1 MTHLEYALAYAA
13 IGWHVFPLAK
23 GMKKPMGHLAVRGH
37 LDATTDAAK
46 ITAWWTAEPEAGV
59 GVAMQAS
66 GLVTVDVDPRNGG
79 HFDLERIEAEH
90 GKLVTDVL
98 AFTGGGGLHLVFLAP
113 SDIGRLPGKLAKGI
127 DLKADGY
134 IAVEPTFAPQADP
147 PHLKP
152 YAWEASS
159 SPLEGN
165 VPCPLPGWIADMAS
179 SSRAPTSSAPLA
191 PSTARQL
198 AEHELADIRAA
209 LGMIPAEERETWVQV
224 GMGLHKDVGGALG
237 FELWCTWSQTC
248 AEKFDPQDQQRV
260 WRSFRNK
267 PMGEAVQLGTI
278 FDLAYKHGFARPKPA
293 PLMLVHPPGGKPDPR
308 TLNTVPEIVDGPRVQ
323 LQSMPVQGLNDLARW
338 IFDYSPNA
346 HGLLAQAAALALVAA
361 CAGRRY
367 ASEFGDPATL
377 FFGLLTPTASQAAPV
392 LAAAESALIDMN
404 LRRLVRSQRMGS
416 AQQVYAGFVRSSSVL
431 YAADDWG
438 EQLAH
443 AKRQPSGLL
452 SIAHGVLAGRVHGG
466 KDIALDN
473 WAEIGLKKPD
483 GESSHMPTLYRP
495 ALTLLAVIAEPQLRA
510 AFKRQEFGRG
520 ALGAMLFVPALDM
533 RGWSDRSVSV
543 PTALPAAVA
552 DRLRELRGIVP
563 GTAGETPEID
573 SVLIRPTPTTVRFAC
588 DLAGAE
594 QRWIEHG
601 RQLPQH
607 LRPLSWSARATMRR
621 LCVGMA
627 AFCDPAAP
635 LVRPE
640 MLAWCERLVRECLD
654 ITLAE
659 LALLGDEDDRPGA
672 AEYLLELITRAGPEG
687 VMHSNLAK
695 FCKPYR
701 RLNKEDRDEVLG
713 RLMTDDAVTEID
725 SPNGRGRVYVARQ
738 FVIERPWTPK
748 PKPAGGDPET
758 QAETGVPAVLHR

>member
-37 LDATTDAAK
+37 LDATTDPAK
-46 ITAWWTAEPEAGV
+46 ITAWWTAEPEAGI

-90 GKLVTDVL
+90 GKLITDVL

-134 IAVEPTFAPQADP
+134 IAVEPTFAPLADP
-147 PHLKP
+147 PHVKP
-152 YAWEASS
+152 YGWEGSS

-165 VPCPLPGWIADMAS
+165 VPSPLPGWIADMAS

-191 PSTARQL
+191 ASTARQL

-209 LGMIPAEERETWVQV
+209 LAMIPADERETWVQV
-224 GMGLHKDVGGALG
+224 GMALHKDVGGALG
-237 FELWCTWSQTC
+237 FDLWTTWSQTC

-267 PMGEAVQLGTI
+267 PMGEAVQLGTV
-278 FDLAYKHGFARPKPA
+278 FDLAYKHGFSRPKPA
-293 PLMLVHPPGGKPDPR
+293 LVLVAPPGASAPDPR
-308 TLNTVPEIVDGPRVQ
+308 TLNTVPEVVDGPRVQ
-323 LQSMPVQGLNDLARW
+323 LQAMPVQGMNDLSRW
-338 IFDYSPNA
+338 IFDSSPNA
-346 HGLLAQAAALALVAA
+346 HGLLAQATALALVAT

-367 ASEFGDPATL
+367 VSEFGDPATA
-377 FFGLLTPTASQAAPV
+377 FFGLLTPTTSQARPM
-392 LAAAESALIDMN
+392 LTAAESALIDMN

-416 AQQVYAGFVRSSSVL
+416 AQQVYAAFVRSSSVL
-431 YAADDWG
+431 YAADDWAD
-438 EQLAH
+438 QLAH

-452 SIAHGVLAGRVHGG
+452 SIAHGVLAGRVHSS

-473 WAEIGLKKPD
+473 WAEIGLKRPD
-483 GESSHMPTLYRP
+483 NQQSHMPTLYRP
-495 ALTLLAVIAEPQLRA
+495 GLTLLAAIAEPQLRA
-510 AFKRQEFGRG
+510 VFKRQEFGRG
-520 ALGAMLFVPALDM
+520 ALDCMLFVPALDM
-533 RGWSDRSVSV
+533 GGWADRSVSAQV
-543 PTALPAAVA
+543 SMPAHVVA
-552 DRLRELRGIVP
+552 RLREMRGLMP
-563 GTAGETPEID
+563 DSAELPEPDVD

-594 QRWIEHG
+594 SRWIEHG
-601 RQLPQH
+601 RQLPPN
-607 LRPLSWSARATMRR
+607 LRPLSWGARATMRR
-621 LCVGMA
+621 LCVAMA
-627 AFCDPAAP
+627 AFADPAVP

-659 LALLGDEDDRPGA
+659 VALLGDDEDSRPDA
-672 AEYLLELITRAGPEG
+672 ASYLLEALVRRGPEG
-687 VMHSNLAK
+687 MVKSDLHK

-701 RLNKEDRDEVLG
+701 RLSTEERLEVLG
-713 RLMTDDAVTEID
+713 RLYADEDIVDA
-725 SPNGRGRVYVARQ
+725 PGKNGRGRVIVARQ
-738 FVIERPWTPK
+738 FVVDRH
-748 PKPAGGDPET
+748 AVHGGD
-758 QAETGVPAVLHR
+758 QAETLRSPLAS

>member
-1 MTHLEYALAYAA
+1 MTPLQYALAYAA
-13 IGWHVFPLAK
+13 IGWHVFPLLNGTK
-23 GMKKPMGHLAVRGH
+23 RPNGRLAPRGH
-37 LDATTDAAK
+37 LDATTDADR
-46 ITAWWTAEPEAGV
+46 INTWWAAEPDAGI

-66 GLVTVDVDPRNGG
+66 GLVAVDVDPRNGG

-90 GKLVTDVL
+90 GKLETDVL

-134 IAVEPTFAPQADP
+134 IAVEPTFAPLADP

-159 SPLEGN
+159 NPLEEC
-165 VPCPLPGWIADMAS
+165 VPSPLPGWIADL
-179 SSRAPTSSAPLA
+179 SRAAPTSAATAGAAAPGR
-191 PSTARQL
+191 PM
-198 AEHELADIRAA
+198 AEHELSDIRGA
-209 LGMIPAEERETWVQV
+209 LTMIPAIERETWVTV
-224 GMGLHKDVGGALG
+224 GMALHKDVGGALG
-237 FELWCTWSQTC
+237 FELWSTWSQTC
-248 AEKFDPQDQQRV
+248 PDKFDPQDQQRV
-260 WRSFRNK
+260 WRSFTRK
-267 PMGEAVQLGTI
+267 PMGEAVQLGTV
-278 FDLAYKHGFARPKPA
+278 FDLAYKHGFSRPKPA
-293 PLMLVHPPGGKPDPR
+293 PVLVLVPPAPGERDPR
-308 TLNTVPEIVDGPRVQ
+308 TMNTVPEIVEGPTVQ
-323 LQSMPVQGLNDLARW
+323 LQAMPVQGLNDLAKW

-346 HGLLAQAAALALVAA
+346 HGLMAQATALALVAT

-367 ASEFGDPATL
+367 KSEFDDPATL
-377 FFGLLTPTASQAAPV
+377 FFGLLTPTASQAAPM

-416 AQQVYAGFVRSSSVL
+416 AQQVYASFVRSSSVL

-438 EQLAH
+438 DQLAH

-495 ALTLLAVIAEPQLRA
+495 GLTLLAVIAEPQLRA

-520 ALGAMLFVPALDM
+520 ALGAMLFIPALDM
-533 RGWSDRSVSV
+533 RSWADRSVSA
-543 PTALPAAVA
+543 PTALPASVS
-552 DRLRELRGIVP
+552 DRLRELRGIAP

-601 RQLPQH
+601 RQLPAH
-607 LRPLSWSARATMRR
+607 LRPLSWSARITMRR
-621 LCVGMA
+621 MCVGMA

-672 AEYLLELITRAGPEG
+672 GEYLLEMITRAGPEG
-687 VMHSNLAK
+687 VLRNNLAK
-695 FCKPYR
+695 FCKPFR

-713 RLMTDDAVTEID
+713 RLFNDDAITQIN
-725 SPNGRGRVYVARQ
+725 SPNGRGQVYVARQ
-738 FVIERPWTPK
+738 FVVERPWTPK
-748 PKPAGGDPET
+748 TGDPET
-758 QAETGVPAVLHR
+758 QAETPVSASAHR